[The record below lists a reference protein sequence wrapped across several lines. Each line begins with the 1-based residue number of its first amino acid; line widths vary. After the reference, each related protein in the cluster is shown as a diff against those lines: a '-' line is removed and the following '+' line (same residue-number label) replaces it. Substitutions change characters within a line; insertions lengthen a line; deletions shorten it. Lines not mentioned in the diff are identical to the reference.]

1 MLFRSK
7 LFFVPI
13 IQLFFKFYPQ
23 LLLPRPS
30 PSAEV
35 VDSEVVAPLV
45 AGDDD
50 AVNQAEA
57 PTQAAGVGAEKQA
70 QAAGFVVVHDM
81 GWAEIVIAFCLAS
94 AIDIALLSVQGHS
107 LPHYPFGIKAT
118 NCLIFSPEA
127 VLMD

>member
-1 MLFRSK
+1 MTNPFK
-7 LFFVPI
+7 LFFVPVLL
-13 IQLFFKFYPQ
+13 LFSKFYEQ

-35 VDSEVVAPLV
+35 VDSEVVAPLA

-118 NCLIFSPEA
+118 NCLIFSTEA